1 MDYFDT
7 EKIKEVIITFENFQR
22 MHVDKDYINIL
33 GVERT
38 KLPAN
43 PVSDYEVC
51 QTCVTLDKEVYRS
64 PDILDRLRQYRDI
77 TWFEVIFQGGE
88 SCIWGVPWEDDPQKE
103 DENILQHNNEC
114 VDGISIYIED
124 YRIFN

>member
-7 EKIKEVIITFENFQR
+7 EKIKEVIITFENFQK
-22 MHVDKDYINIL
+22 MHVDKDFVNIL
-33 GVERT
+33 GVERSR
-38 KLPAN
+38 LPAH
-43 PVSDYEVC
+43 PSSDYEIC

-64 PDILDRLRQYRDI
+64 PDILNRLRQYHDI
-77 TWFEVIFQGGE
+77 AWFEVIFQSGE